1 MSEHD
6 SFLDLNLDEVPDL
19 HAVPGDREYQ
29 LKVSDAKV
37 GTSSGAKTSGQQYVL
52 VYFNIMDEPD
62 TKRVTYPIMLPSP
75 EEDEDTNNGR
85 KRQMKAFLQALG
97 FDISTGFNVEE
108 LQGETCWAI
117 LDVEDDPQYGE
128 RNNIKRFVNPQ
139 EAEG

>member
-6 SFLDLNLDEVPDL
+6 SFLDLNLEDVPDL
-19 HAVPGDREYQ
+19 SAVPGDREYQ

-37 GTSSGAKTSGQQYVL
+37 GTSSGQKTAGQQYVL
-52 VYFNIMDEPD
+52 VYFNIMDESD

-108 LQGETCWAI
+108 LVGETCWAI
-117 LDVEDDPQYGE
+117 LDVEEDAQYGE
-128 RNNIKRFVNPQ
+128 RNNIKRFVNAQ
-139 EAEG
+139 ASEG